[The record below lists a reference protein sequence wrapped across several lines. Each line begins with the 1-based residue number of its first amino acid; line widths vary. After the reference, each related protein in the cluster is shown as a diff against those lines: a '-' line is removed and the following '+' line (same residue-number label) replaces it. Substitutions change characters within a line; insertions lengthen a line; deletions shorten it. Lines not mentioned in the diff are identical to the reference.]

1 MVKMSKKQASIL
13 LTAKELFWK
22 YGFKKVTIE
31 EVCQKANASKMTFY
45 RLYPNKMDLAKA
57 VFDMVID
64 KSIEEFRS
72 LMRSSLPA
80 SEKMKKMLTMKLEG
94 TNDISKEFMMDFY
107 SNPDLEI
114 SVYIQKRSVV
124 VWQSVIEDF
133 KRGQNE
139 GWLRKDFKPEI
150 FFLMSQKIM
159 ELTTDENVLGLYQ
172 NPQELVMEIA
182 NFFTYGIIP
191 HE

>member
-1 MVKMSKKQASIL
+1 MVKKSKKHTDIL

-22 YGFKKVTIE
+22 YGFKKVTVE

-45 RLYPNKMDLAKA
+45 RLYPNKMDLARA

-64 KSIEEFRS
+64 KSIEEFRA

-80 SEKMKKMLTMKLEG
+80 PEKMKKMLAMKLEG
-94 TNDISKEFMMDFY
+94 TNDMGKEFMLDFY
-107 SNPDLEI
+107 NNPELEI
-114 SVYIQKRSVV
+114 SAYIQKRSVE
-124 VWQSVIEDF
+124 VWQSIIEDF
-133 KRGQNE
+133 RRGQNE

-150 FFLMSQKIM
+150 IFLMSQKIM
-159 ELTTDENVLGLYQ
+159 ELTSDEKVLGLYQ

-182 NFFTYGIIP
+182 NFFTYGITP